1 MTDGSDGGRLPRMV
15 VVGTTVFGGGAPFPG
30 VLERSREVSG
40 LVDRMAA
47 AASGTTRGGLDL
59 VVLPEL
65 VAGPPGPVA
74 VARALPLD
82 HPVLEVYG
90 SMARRHRT
98 YLVVTLDLADGGAVW
113 NAAVL
118 LDRAGDV
125 VGVYR
130 KAHPVAAT
138 GSSSFE
144 GGVTPGTSF
153 PVFACDFGAV
163 GIQICWDVMYD
174 DGWQALA
181 AGGAEMVA
189 FPSASPATVRTAAHA
204 ARHRYYV
211 VSSTPRDNAA
221 VYEPSGLVAAR
232 LLGPGV
238 LVHELDL
245 SYAVLGWSASLRD
258 GLAFREAFGDR
269 AGYHYSPREDVGLF
283 WSNDPATP
291 IDAMT
296 ARLGVEDLRDQVA
309 RNASLR
315 SRPIAP
321 ATPS

>member
-1 MTDGSDGGRLPRMV
+1 M
-15 VVGTTVFGGGAPFPG
+15 GTAVFGGGRPFPG
-30 VLERSREVSG
+30 VPERAAEVSA
-40 LVDRMAA
+40 LVESMAAA

-65 VAGPPGPVA
+65 VASPPGPDA
-74 VARALPLD
+74 DERALSLD
-82 HPVLEVYG
+82 DPVFEVYR
-90 SMARRHRT
+90 SAARRHRT
-98 YLVVTLDLADGGAVW
+98 HLVVTLDLAEDGAVS

-118 LDRAGDV
+118 LDRAGAV
-125 VGVYR
+125 AGVYR
-130 KAHPVAAT
+130 KAHPVAEARSAT
-138 GSSSFE
+138 FE
-144 GGVTPGTSF
+144 GGVTPGSAF

-181 AGGAEMVA
+181 AGGAEIVA

-221 VYEPSGLVAAR
+221 VYAPSGLVAAR
-232 LLGPGV
+232 RSGPGV

-258 GLAFREAFGDR
+258 GLAFRDAFGDR

-283 WSNDPATP
+283 WSNDPDLG
-291 IDAMT
+291 IDAMV
-296 ARLGVEDLRDQVA
+296 AQLGVEDLRDQLA
-309 RNASLR
+309 RNARLR
-315 SRPIAP
+315 AG
-321 ATPS
+321 

>member
-1 MTDGSDGGRLPRMV
+1 MTLHNRGPRKV
-15 VVGTTVFGGGAPFPG
+15 VVGTAVFGGGRPFPG
-30 VLERSREVSG
+30 VTVRAAEVSS
-40 LVDRMAA
+40 LVAEMATAA
-47 AASGTTRGGLDL
+47 AAGTSRGGLDL

-65 VAGPPGPVA
+65 VASPPGPA
-74 VARALPLD
+74 AAARALTLD
-82 HPVLEVYG
+82 DPVFDAYRSV
-90 SMARRHRT
+90 ARRHGT
-98 YLVVTLDLADGGAVW
+98 YLVVTLDLAEGGAVW

-118 LDRAGDV
+118 LDRAGDIA
-125 VGVYR
+125 GVYR
-130 KAHPVAAT
+130 KAHPVAVV

-153 PVFACDFGAV
+153 PVFHCDFGAV

-181 AGGAEMVA
+181 GGGAEIVA

-221 VYEPSGLVAAR
+221 VYEPSGLVASR

-245 SYAVLGWSASLRD
+245 SYVVLGWSSSLRD
-258 GLAFREAFGDR
+258 GSAFREAFGDR
-269 AGYHYSPREDVGLF
+269 AGHHYSAREDVGLF
-283 WSNDPATP
+283 WSNDPSVP
-291 IDAMT
+291 IDAMV
-296 ARLGVEDLRDQVA
+296 AQLGLEDLRDQVA
-309 RNASLR
+309 RNAALR
-315 SRPIAP
+315 TR
-321 ATPS
+321 